1 MTHGIAL
8 ARRFDLDDLRPHVA
22 EQLPAEGPSDERAE
36 LQDAQVG
43 QRTVICLGH
52 EGGYVR
58 AAVSRGQARGRRS
71 DFRERVEF
79 APMNSGRIEIVEVG
93 PRDGLQSESQ
103 VLSTDRKVE
112 FIRRLAAAGL
122 TRIEVASFVNPKRV
136 PQMADAEAVLSALDR
151 PHGARYI
158 GLVLNRR
165 GFERAQAA
173 GCTEVGMAIAAT
185 ETFSQRNQGC
195 SVDEGIEAWLEI
207 ATLARASGI
216 RAQITISTAFGC
228 PFEGEVPVDRVRAIA
243 ERVAAG
249 EPDEIAVADTIGVAA
264 PTQVT
269 AVMGALRASLP
280 RAKLRAHFHNTR
292 NTGLA
297 NAYAAVEAG
306 VRALDA
312 SCGGIGGCPFAPA
325 ATGNIPT
332 EDLVYMLQRMG
343 IETGVDLPALLET
356 SRWLQDELAH
366 PVPGMLVKAG
376 LFPKAVGAANP

>member
-1 MTHGIAL
+1 
-8 ARRFDLDDLRPHVA
+8 
-22 EQLPAEGPSDERAE
+22 
-36 LQDAQVG
+36 
-43 QRTVICLGH
+43 
-52 EGGYVR
+52 
-58 AAVSRGQARGRRS
+58 
-71 DFRERVEF
+71 
-79 APMNSGRIEIVEVG
+79 MNSGRIEIVEVG

-103 VLSTDRKVE
+103 VLSTERKVE
-112 FIRRLAAAGL
+112 FIRRLGAAGL
-122 TRIEVASFVNPKRV
+122 ARIEVASFVNPKRV
-136 PQMADAEAVLSALDR
+136 PQMADAEAVLSALGR
-151 PHGARYI
+151 SPGSRHI

-173 GCTEVGMAIAAT
+173 GCSEVGMAIAAT
-185 ETFSQRNQGC
+185 ESFSQRNQGC
-195 SVDEGIEAWLEI
+195 SVDEGIDAWLEI
-207 ATLARASGI
+207 ATLARAAGI

-249 EPDEIAVADTIGVAA
+249 EPDEIAVADTIGVAV
-264 PTQVT
+264 PTQVA
-269 AVMGALRASLP
+269 AVLGALRTSLP
-280 RAKLRAHFHNTR
+280 RARLRAHFHNTR

-343 IETGVDLPALLET
+343 IETGVNLPALLET
-356 SRWLQDELAH
+356 SRWLEEVLAH
-366 PVPGMLVKAG
+366 PVPGMVVKAG
-376 LFPKAVGAANP
+376 LFPKATRAPDTGAPNQ